1 MPAPHID
8 TSLAVRSALT
18 GAAGLFAWSAL
29 LGIGAAAAAWAG
41 RPDLAAAA
49 GPLLAAL
56 ASAPLALSGIRHRG
70 GLPPAASLA
79 FAALFGAVL
88 QFALALLSAPFADAA
103 GPGASAP
110 SVVSAL
116 SAALFAPIGEETC
129 FRLVLLRSLR
139 SASHALGLNGRASTV
154 LAVAAQAAAFAYMH
168 PAASFVQTLV
178 LGIVCGSAADRH
190 GIAASIALHMGFN
203 AAALA
208 LMAL

>member
-18 GAAGLFAWSAL
+18 GGAGLFAWSAL

-41 RPDLAAAA
+41 RPDLAAA

-103 GPGASAP
+103 GPISPALSA
-110 SVVSAL
+110 VSAL
-116 SAALFAPIGEETC
+116 SAALFAPMGEETC

-139 SASHALGLNGRASTV
+139 SASHALGLHGRASTV
-154 LAVAAQAAAFAYMH
+154 LAVAVQAAAFAYMH
-168 PAASFVQTLV
+168 PAASLVQTLV
-178 LGIVCGSAADRH
+178 LGIVCGVAADRH